1 MSRQKNKDEP
11 SEEKVDILHE
21 SKRTPSKRGK
31 KFTNRA
37 IVNKSEAQ
45 PNQWQST
52 KRQQDWLLYYLDPS
66 HKDTWGNAYQSAI
79 KAGYSESYARNIMSP
94 SLALQWVQQAKNII
108 RLNPEHLK
116 FALAEIIGNKYEKA
130 SDRIAAIK
138 LLGVDQGM
146 FVQKQVVGHVNIEDA
161 LNSLE

>member
-1 MSRQKNKDEP
+1 MGRTKTKDGRKFTKR
-11 SEEKVDILHE
+11 SIVKKVD
-21 SKRTPSKRGK
+21 
-31 KFTNRA
+31 
-37 IVNKSEAQ
+37 AQ

-66 HKDTWGNAYQSAI
+66 NKDTWGNSYQSAI

-94 SLALQWVQQAKNII
+94 SLALQWVQQAKNIV

-116 FALAEIIGNKYEKA
+116 YALAEIIGNKYSKD
-130 SDRIAAIK
+130 SDKIAAIK

-146 FVQKQVVGHVNIEDA
+146 FVQKQLVGHITIEDA
-161 LNSLE
+161 LNELE